1 MMTALILIV
10 KAILVIAFLALF
22 LRRPNLTAGVGLL
35 SVTSAV
41 LLDTFLGTFGREE
54 TLSQLGFF
62 FYVISGALFGT
73 TAFWAMGTLRP
84 MAKGSVV
91 GPSSPRIMVK
101 PVQPSQSDAEES
113 PATAL
118 DRQMIYD
125 EIRHRFGRE
134 DVLDL
139 IFDLGIAEVDVVT
152 FGQDMNQLILN
163 VIDVAIQRGQSESL
177 ALAVER
183 ILTPPRPEHLPRLER
198 IEADSPPTVLRHYLL
213 AYYDLAWLEA
223 AAQFLGVDWE
233 LLGEGGKPVKVRDLL
248 LYLMR
253 RNRIEEL
260 IERMRQTA

>member
-1 MMTALILIV
+1 MTTLILIV
-10 KAILVIAFLALF
+10 KAILVLIFLALF

-73 TAFWAMGTLRP
+73 AAFWAMGTLRP
-84 MAKGSVV
+84 LAKGTAA
-91 GPSSPRIMVK
+91 GPSRPRVEIR
-101 PVQPSQSDAEES
+101 PIPPSESNGGAS
-113 PATAL
+113 PATSL

-163 VIDVAIQRGQSESL
+163 VIEVAIQRGQSESL
-177 ALAVER
+177 SLAVER
-183 ILTPPRPEHLPRLER
+183 ILTPPHPEYLPRLEK
-198 IEADSPPTVLRHYLL
+198 IEANAPPTILRHYLL
-213 AYYDLAWLEA
+213 AHYDMAWLQA
-223 AAQFLGVDWE
+223 AARDLGVDWE
-233 LLGEGGKPVKVRDLL
+233 LLGEGGKQVKVRDLL
-248 LYLMR
+248 LYLLR
-253 RNRIEEL
+253 RNRVEEL
-260 IERMRQTA
+260 IERMRQAA